1 MRWLDGISDTMD
13 MNLGRLWETVRDR
26 EARCAALHGVS
37 WTHNNNWKVFVGTSG
52 LKAKA
57 MPSCGFNW

>member
-37 WTHNNNWKVFVGTSG
+37 WTQLGDSTTTTGRS
-52 LKAKA
+52 L
-57 MPSCGFNW
+57 